1 MQNVEDARRLEP
13 VAPVV
18 APGHTPATVT
28 DKISYLVLERRTS
41 PGWYLGFA
49 ISFVLLMLLL
59 FTIAHL
65 LVVGVG
71 IWGINIPVA
80 WGFDIVNFVWW
91 TGVSHAGTLI
101 AAVLLLTRQEWR
113 GSVSRFAE
121 AMTLFALSAAV
132 LFPLLHMGRPWLFYY
147 LAPYPNT
154 MALWPAFTSP
164 LVWDFFAIFAYAL
177 VAVMFW
183 YTGLLPDLATLRDRA
198 RNKYAR
204 FIYGTL
210 AMGWRGSGRHWQ
222 RYQQAYLIL
231 AVLTPFI
238 VTVHSVVGLAF
249 ATTIVPGWHS
259 TLLPPNFI
267 AGAIFSGFGM
277 VLALTVPLRAIFGLH
292 DLITTRHLDNLA
304 KILLGSGLLV
314 AYAYLMDG
322 FTVWYSR
329 DQYQM
334 FVWETRFTGSYAPLT
349 WILVLVNIALPQALW
364 FRSVRRSPLALF
376 SIGFLVTIGMWL
388 DRFLVVVT
396 GQSTDYLPSAWHLYQ
411 PILGDWALFI
421 GSIGLFFTILFLYV
435 RFLPVM
441 SMYEMQ
447 ELVSEKNVEQPR
459 RRLTGRDAR
468 KV

>member
-1 MQNVEDARRLEP
+1 
-13 VAPVV
+13 
-18 APGHTPATVT
+18 
-28 DKISYLVLERRTS
+28 
-41 PGWYLGFA
+41 
-49 ISFVLLMLLL
+49 
-59 FTIAHL
+59 
-65 LVVGVG
+65 
-71 IWGINIPVA
+71 
-80 WGFDIVNFVWW
+80 
-91 TGVSHAGTLI
+91 
-101 AAVLLLTRQEWR
+101 
-113 GSVSRFAE
+113 
-121 AMTLFALSAAV
+121 
-132 LFPLLHMGRPWLFYY
+132 
-147 LAPYPNT
+147 
-154 MALWPAFTSP
+154 
-164 LVWDFFAIFAYAL
+164 
-177 VAVMFW
+177 
-183 YTGLLPDLATLRDRA
+183 LRDRA

-222 RYQQAYLIL
+222 RYQQAYLML

-277 VLALTVPLRAIFGLH
+277 ILALTIPLRAIFGLH

-322 FTVWYSR
+322 FTVWYSG
-329 DQYQM
+329 DQYQQ
-334 FVWETRFTGSYAPLT
+334 FVWATRFTGTYAPLT

-364 FRSVRRSPLALF
+364 FRSARRNTLALF

-396 GQSTDYLPSAWHLYQ
+396 GQSTDYLPSAWHIYQ

-459 RRLTGRDAR
+459 RRLAGRNAR
-468 KV
+468 KG